1 MLPSSL
7 ERLII
12 FVHKETDQ
20 IERWFESGRREPDTP
35 FFLYLLVSNIQSLAT
50 TRTSTCRF
58 CFVVVAR
65 VCAFGYWSMMR
76 PIPAKKQ
83 VELAKSESLDYCR
96 FDDLYNQPWPI
107 LEAVVERGGNWGGIL
122 LAAAV
127 ADAEMLVP
135 SMASRC
141 KKYSLR
147 FKMVLNCGGRCKYGD
162 WESIVSRLVAI
173 NSWSPRSASSTIL
186 Q

>member
-1 MLPSSL
+1 
-7 ERLII
+7 
-12 FVHKETDQ
+12 
-20 IERWFESGRREPDTP
+20 
-35 FFLYLLVSNIQSLAT
+35 
-50 TRTSTCRF
+50 
-58 CFVVVAR
+58 
-65 VCAFGYWSMMR
+65 MR

-96 FDDLYNQPWPI
+96 LDDLYNQP
-107 LEAVVERGGNWGGIL
+107 GGNWGGIL

-173 NSWSPRSASSTIL
+173 NSWSPRSASSRIF